1 MHICPV
7 CGYNGLIDPPAN
19 FTICPSCGTEFE
31 YDDAFSTHAELRA
44 SWLRGGAKW
53 WSPVDPEPPDW
64 DPYLQVSSLIDASR
78 LEPPFVTSSSTGM
91 ADSNT

>member
-31 YDDAFSTHAELRA
+31 YDDAFSTHAQLRA

-64 DPYLQVSSLIDASR
+64 DPYQQVSSLIDVSP
-78 LEPPFVTSSSTGM
+78 LEPTFVTSSSPGQ